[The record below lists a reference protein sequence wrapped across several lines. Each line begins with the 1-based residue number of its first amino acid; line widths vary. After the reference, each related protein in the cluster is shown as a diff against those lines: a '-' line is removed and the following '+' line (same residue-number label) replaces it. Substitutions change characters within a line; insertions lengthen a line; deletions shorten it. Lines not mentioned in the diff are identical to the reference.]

1 MFTVE
6 CQILIYT
13 HLCYKHVKT
22 KCCII
27 VIELCHGAITYTFYW
42 NNTNYGAYYIYTDWR
57 LIIACIFYHLSFSF
71 YVSFLLFFLK
81 FWFVIYA
88 AYTCISVYPLSND
101 IHFFI
106 FNCNMIIFPYDWI
119 NIKKNRYWI
128 FVICKAL
135 S

>member
-1 MFTVE
+1 MSDSNLYSFRLQTCE
-6 CQILIYT
+6 NQML
-13 HLCYKHVKT
+13 HNCYR
-22 KCCII
+22 I
-27 VIELCHGAITYTFYW
+27 VPLCHNVHILLKQYKLW
-42 NNTNYGAYYIYTDWR
+42 SIYIYTDWR

-88 AYTCISVYPLSND
+88 ANTCISVYPLSND